1 MVIKSF
7 KGKSQGLLFGTNM
20 GTYHSYPGDAKLEDS
35 KENWYRISGMNIS
48 RWNVSPHYAIWN
60 AIRKNQSALFN
71 NDIGYLGNDKSVWS
85 TCYAK
90 ILNFTSNPYSSY
102 NTWSRIVPTGNN
114 FTIKDRNLFEA
125 RTISSVDVGEFTKSV
140 YIGNS
145 GSNAALGLISAY
157 CLSSNNLASSGLY
170 PVDNSVF
177 RPMLTLKPV
186 DPGITNPIILSC
198 RINAK
203 LIDRNYGPNNQ
214 RFGWDRTIKFD
225 PLYSAYSIKQTELV
239 LNVDTKGNSTGNGIG
254 AAVVIAGIVPPKN
267 DETICIEYRTQEAV
281 ESSNSYTL
289 KVTFNNNKVL
299 YIPDALVTT
308 GASPLAQDKTQTRIY
323 RMSDLV

>member
-1 MVIKSF
+1 
-7 KGKSQGLLFGTNM
+7 M

-35 KENWYRISGMNIS
+35 KDNWYRISGLGLSNRNFITS
-48 RWNVSPHYAIWN
+48 EQENNAGDNYGFQLVSQGVSSTILFKAVN
-60 AIRKNQSALFN
+60 GFATRNQAFITKFPN
-71 NDIGYLGNDKSVWS
+71 TVIGREFL
-85 TCYAK
+85 
-90 ILNFTSNPYSSY
+90 
-102 NTWSRIVPTGNN
+102 
-114 FTIKDRNLFEA
+114 IKDR
-125 RTISSVDVGEFTKSV
+125 
-140 YIGNS
+140 
-145 GSNAALGLISAY
+145 SNGINDILPFNGKLD
-157 CLSSNNLASSGLY
+157 SSGVQTLGKTLIK
-170 PVDNSVF
+170 DNIHNEMFVLSMDNDRLRGTLPDQADLQTAL

-225 PLYSAYSIKQTELV
+225 PLYSAYSIKQIELV

-254 AAVVIAGIVPPKN
+254 AAVVMAGIVPPKN
-267 DETICIEYRTQEAV
+267 DETICIEYRTQEAI

-289 KVTFNNNKVL
+289 KITFNNNKVL
-299 YIPDALVTT
+299 YIQNALVTT

>member
-1 MVIKSF
+1 
-7 KGKSQGLLFGTNM
+7 M
-20 GTYHSYPGDAKLEDS
+20 GTYHSYVGDAKLEDS
-35 KENWYRISGMNIS
+35 KDNWYRISGMTVDRFNLHNENTAS
-48 RWNVSPHYAIWN
+48 RNNWELRH
-60 AIRKNQSALFN
+60 
-71 NDIGYLGNDKSVWS
+71 NDIGYNSSNKSILTS
-85 TCYAK
+85 AYLK
-90 ILNFTSNPYSSY
+90 ILNGGSYPVTQDYGLWSMVCQEGSSF
-102 NTWSRIVPTGNN
+102 N
-114 FTIKDRNLFEA
+114 IKDRNNIS
-125 RTISSVDVGEFTKSV
+125 ISSIASDNIIDRAELSKTVYRSKPDQGQTSLMGKSLLTLSTGASGEIMVFGCNLN
-140 YIGNS
+140 GNTH
-145 GSNAALGLISAY
+145 
-157 CLSSNNLASSGLY
+157 
-170 PVDNSVF
+170 F